1 VDGYLSGEQSG
12 LNKKIGAVTL
22 LVLMS
27 LAVALTPIAIVFGQ
41 NSLGV
46 EILQVAPASS
56 SNIYNGQSQYNGTVG
71 QAFNLQGT
79 IYNANSSYQIILG
92 TTVVASGNTYPEGY
106 YVNTNFTVP
115 EVPSGSY
122 DLILRDVA
130 ANVNST
136 GTTPES
142 FEVFTNYSINAVPSQ
157 TQEGSSVV
165 LTVTVTGGD
174 SNTAYAANVSVALP
188 SPLNTEYSKIVS
200 MGTTNQDGIATTQVT
215 YPDSSFQ
222 PSGSLTDYVG
232 TYNVYFNQSAGL
244 AQNKFSIGFL
254 DSTTYHR
261 GQTVTIGATGYQ
273 PNQIATLSVTN
284 VATGTS
290 LDSETLTAST
300 DGIINTTWVV
310 PPNAAIGNY
319 EVTITPQGTQKA
331 IQDVETFSVP
341 GYSIQVKTVNLASEV
356 VPQIQI
362 QALDQAS
369 GTVYNGTSG
378 SDGIVDL
385 NLETGTYP
393 LTAFWNGVNVGET
406 NMTVTGNG
414 TFTLLCQLTDLKI
427 KVQNEN
433 GITMP
438 FVNLAITYQYHQSN
452 GATQT
457 GNVSAQTDPSGTY
470 TLNSTL
476 TGISYTINAS
486 LYNQVFNSGNNT
498 FNNLPAQALSEVVIT
513 CPNEAL
519 TINVVGYNKVAIP
532 DASINLVELTNGL
545 FYTATT
551 DSSGSATSQ
560 VTFGMYRLQI
570 YKDSILINETN
581 VEAFGASQQQIICSL
596 YGIQVSVSVVDFF
609 GTPILNANVTLNGP
623 ATERFSAMT
632 QGDGTATFN
641 NVVGGDMQIVAFAQG
656 AQNSYQAVTLTVD
669 KPTSVQIQIDRYI
682 VLGSLLIPVSSLIA
696 IIIILVAIV
705 LFATV
710 EIYRRRKVKQSRGS

>member
-1 VDGYLSGEQSG
+1 MDGYLSGEQSG

-27 LAVALTPIAIVFGQ
+27 LAVALTPFAIVFGQ

-46 EILQVAPASS
+46 EILQVTPASS
-56 SNIYNGQSQYNGTVG
+56 LNIYNGQSQYNGTAG

-79 IYNANSSYQIILG
+79 IYYSNSSYQVILG
-92 TTVVASGNTYPEGY
+92 PNVVATGISAGY

-115 EVPSGSY
+115 YIPSGSY
-122 DLILRDVA
+122 DLTLRDVKL
-130 ANVNST
+130 NVNST
-136 GTTPES
+136 GSTPES
-142 FEVFTNYSINAVPSQ
+142 FQVLSGYYISAVPSQ
-157 TQEGSSVV
+157 TQEGSSVA
-165 LTVTVTGGD
+165 LTVSVTGGVP
-174 SNTAYAANVSVALP
+174 NAAYAANVSVVLP
-188 SPLNTEYSKIVS
+188 SPLNTEYSTIVS
-200 MGTTNQDGIATTQVT
+200 MGTSNQDGTATAQVT

-222 PSGSLTDYVG
+222 PSGNTTDYVG
-232 TYNVYFNQSAGL
+232 TYNVYFNQSEGL
-244 AQNKFSIGFL
+244 AQNKFSVGFL

-261 GQTVTIGATGYQ
+261 GDIVTIGATGYQ
-273 PNQIATLSVTN
+273 QDQAVALSITN
-284 VATGTS
+284 DATGTTV
-290 LDSETLTAST
+290 DSQSLTASA
-300 DGIINTTWVV
+300 DGIINATWVV
-310 PPNAAIGNY
+310 PPNTVIGDYN
-319 EVTITPQGTQKA
+319 VTITPTGIQKA

-341 GYSIQVKTVNLASEV
+341 GYSIQVETVNLASEV
-356 VPQIQI
+356 VPQIQV

-369 GTVYNGTSG
+369 GTVYKGTSG

-385 NLETGTYP
+385 KLETGACS
-393 LTAFWNGVNVGET
+393 LTAFWKGVKVGET
-406 NMTVTGNG
+406 NITVTGNG
-414 TFTLLCQLTDLKI
+414 AFTLLCQLTDLKI
-427 KVQNEN
+427 TVQNEN

-438 FVNLAITYQYHQSN
+438 FVNLAITYQYQPTS
-452 GATQT
+452 GAAQT
-457 GNVSAQTDPSGTY
+457 ENVSAQTDHSGTY

-498 FNNLPAQALSEVVIT
+498 VNNLPAQALSEVVIT

-519 TINVVGYNKVAIP
+519 TFNVVGYNKAAIP

-570 YKDSILINETN
+570 YKDNILINETN
-581 VEAFGASQQQIICSL
+581 VEAFGASQQQIICNL

-609 GTPILNANVTLNGP
+609 GTPISNANVTLNGP

-656 AQNSYQAVTLTVD
+656 AQNSYQAVTLSVD

-682 VLGSLLIPVSSLIA
+682 VLGSFLIPVSSLITL
-696 IIIILVAIV
+696 IIILVAIV

-710 EIYRRRKVKQSRGS
+710 EIYRRRKVKQSRES